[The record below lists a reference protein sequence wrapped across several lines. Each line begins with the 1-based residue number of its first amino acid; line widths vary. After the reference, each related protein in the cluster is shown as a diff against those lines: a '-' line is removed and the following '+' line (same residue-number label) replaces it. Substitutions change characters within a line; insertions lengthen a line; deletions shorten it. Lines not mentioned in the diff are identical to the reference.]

1 MKESD
6 HQHIIDELQSLIDD
20 TQATLSRFEQ
30 EGMDKEMPNDYNK
43 LLNILDDAIKQQRE
57 HTQAMLAMQRQ

>member
-6 HQHIIDELQSLIDD
+6 HQHIINELQSLIDD

-30 EGMDKEMPNDYNK
+30 EGMDKEMSDDYNK
-43 LLNILDDAIKQQRE
+43 LLDILDNAVKQQRE
-57 HTQAMLAMQRQ
+57 HTSEMLSN